1 MIATEKYL
9 GEKYEFNGRGGPY
22 DCLGLVLDVLADN
35 GIYLPDDDGMKIMPD
50 WMQDNPERLPEGLTE
65 YCDEVSIEDR
75 EPLDIAVFVVLG
87 IPRHAGVIID
97 NYRFIHIFNNSIVS
111 ISKFSRWK
119 KKIHSLWRVR

>member
-22 DCLGLVLDVLADN
+22 DCFGLVLDVLVDN